1 MKKLLIT
8 IDLAIVLFLGIVI
21 VKDQFE
27 HILFNNANY
36 GLAKIIKKEKV
47 DNLFIGSSMF
57 RHGIDAKVL
66 EENNLDSYILSYN
79 GNNPILE
86 LWTIK
91 YLINKNVEINNLYV
105 DMYAYSL
112 TTKPSISDSKI
123 LMEVDLKGKYE
134 LYKLLNEKPNFSDFY
149 SIFVSS
155 NIDILLTYPIYYP
168 IINNTFYKGSITNGK
183 TGISDDELAN
193 LELIPEANID
203 NRNIDAIIELIRLC
217 KNNNINL
224 TFIETPKSYI
234 IANNT
239 HYQDLMNNYK
249 NILNN
254 FETNFYLASDIDN
267 NISNDAN
274 NCADLIHLSNDGR
287 EKYSTS
293 LGKFLKNKD

>member
-8 IDLAIVLFLGIVI
+8 IGLSFILFLSIVI
-21 VKDQFE
+21 IKDQFE
-27 HILFNNANY
+27 HILLKNANY
-36 GLAKIIKKEKV
+36 GLVNIIKNKKI

-57 RHGIDAKVL
+57 RHGVDAKVL

-79 GNNPILE
+79 GNNPSLE
-86 LWTIK
+86 LWVIK

-123 LMEVDLKGKYE
+123 LMEADLKGKYE
-134 LYKLLNEKPNFSDFY
+134 LYKLLNEKPNFNDFY

-183 TGISDDELAN
+183 DGISDDKLAN

-203 NRNIDAIIELIRLC
+203 NRNIEAIIELIKLC
-217 KNNNINL
+217 KDNNINL
-224 TFIETPKSYI
+224 TYIETPKSYI
-234 IANNT
+234 IANNP

-249 NILNN
+249 NILNK

-267 NISNDAN
+267 NISNDASN
-274 NCADLIHLSNDGR
+274 YYDLIHLSNSGR